1 MTIVYGWAM
10 FKSPEMSRLSAF
22 NSLHLLLT
30 LVAMLL
36 LSACTANGIFHTVK
50 PGQTLYQI
58 AQTYQV
64 DEQKLAKVN
73 RIDDPR
79 KLMVGQRLYI
89 PGVSQT
95 MNVPA
100 TVPAKPSKSNSPQP
114 AKAPSPS
121 TKQLSAKKKASV
133 SSTQTSSPAKA
144 TKSKQSAKSSPTA
157 VKGLFDWPL
166 KGKVLNSFG
175 ASGDT
180 AHKGIEI
187 SAKPGTVVQAAAPG
201 KVIYSGNAIRGYG
214 NLIIIEHGD
223 NYFSVY
229 GYNQKNLVAQNDFVG
244 KGDRIALSGT
254 PSNGKSPRLH
264 FEIRRGKEAVDPSLY
279 LP

>member
-1 MTIVYGWAM
+1 MSE
-10 FKSPEMSRLSAF
+10 SPKISKLSAIHIP
-22 NSLHLLLT
+22 LCLLISA
-30 LVAMLL
+30 AMLML
-36 LSACTANGIFHTVK
+36 TACTANGIFHTVK

-64 DEQKLAKVN
+64 DEQQLAKVN

-79 KLMVGQRLYI
+79 KLRAGQRLYL
-89 PGVSQT
+89 PGVSQA
-95 MNVPA
+95 MKVPA
-100 TVPAKPSKSNSPQP
+100 TVTAKGPEATSVQS
-114 AKAPSPS
+114 S
-121 TKQLSAKKKASV
+121 TTASHTTSSKQLSEKNKPTV
-133 SSTQTSSPAKA
+133 SSRSQTN
-144 TKSKQSAKSSPTA
+144 SPTKTVNRQQSTKPKPA
-157 VKGLFDWPL
+157 SVKGLFDWPL
-166 KGKVLNSFG
+166 KGAVLNSFG
-175 ASGDT
+175 SSGDA

-187 SAKPGTVVQAAAPG
+187 SARQGTAVQAAAPG

-214 NLIIIEHGD
+214 NLIIIEHSD

-244 KGDRIALSGT
+244 KGDRIALSGA
-254 PSNGKSPRLH
+254 PPNGRSARLH

>member
-1 MTIVYGWAM
+1 M
-10 FKSPEMSRLSAF
+10 PRPSAI
-22 NSLHLLLT
+22 NSLFSLLISAALLT
-30 LVAMLL
+30 LG
-36 LSACTANGIFHTVK
+36 ACTTNGIFHTVK

-79 KLMVGQRLYI
+79 KLRAGERLYI
-89 PGVSQT
+89 PGVSQA
-95 MNVPA
+95 MQVPITA
-100 TVPAKPSKSNSPQP
+100 TAQRPTGTSAQSSATASRPSTAAQSSEQQKSSVSSRSQPDQP
-114 AKAPSPS
+114 AK
-121 TKQLSAKKKASV
+121 TV
-133 SSTQTSSPAKA
+133 SSQQQTPNPN
-144 TKSKQSAKSSPTA
+144 TTP

-166 KGKVLNSFG
+166 KGEVLNSFG
-175 ASGDT
+175 SSTDA

-187 SAKPGTVVQAAAPG
+187 SAQLGTPVQAAASG
-201 KVIYSGNAIRGYG
+201 KVIYSGSAIRGYG
-214 NLIIIEHGD
+214 NLIIIEHSD

-229 GYNQKNLVAQNDFVG
+229 GYNRKNLVAQNDFVG

-254 PSNGKSPRLH
+254 PPNGKSARLH